1 MGVQEIDDPT
11 PSWALSRLRLLALVL
26 AVPLVGLLIVRVSA
40 PGGWYSTIVGGV
52 CLVAAVWGVALIV
65 LIGAGGAAAAN
76 SRALLVALFRP
87 GLYLTAV
94 SLVVLVLAHGGITI
108 AVVLRF
114 HRSVGLVLA
123 VGAGALVGV
132 TAIIGSI
139 FTAVRK
145 AEIHVIGVTVLPDA
159 APRLWNHVREIAGRM
174 GALHPE
180 HIVVGLDPDFFV
192 TEANVNC
199 LSGEH
204 SGRTLYCSLP
214 LMRILERQQ
223 FSSILGHELGHFK
236 GADTR
241 FSEKFYPIYR
251 GTAGALAAMTTDDEI
266 PNVSQL
272 ARLPAIAVLGYFME
286 TFSLAERRL
295 SRTREIAADAEGAG
309 VSDRRTTAAALVKVH
324 AFPPLWEGFQERM
337 HHSLRA
343 RSLFINL
350 SQSYV
355 EQSARSASEAL
366 LEGISESHLEHPTDS
381 HPPLHARL
389 EALGISMEEV
399 ASEGLSTNVPD
410 PAITLVDDSELV
422 ERKLSLAYQELMAQF
437 LGIDLER
444 IPEAPAASEKLSWSA
459 KKRRERMKSSRK
471 RRH

>member
-1 MGVQEIDDPT
+1 MQEDDDPT
-11 PSWALSRLRLLALVL
+11 PSWALSRLRLVALVL
-26 AVPLVGLLIVRVSA
+26 AVPLVGLLVARVSA
-40 PGGWYSTIVGGV
+40 PGEWYSSIVVGV
-52 CLVAAVWGVALIV
+52 CLVAAVWGAVLIV
-65 LIGAGGAAAAN
+65 LIGAAGAAATN
-76 SRALLVALFRP
+76 SRELLVALFRP

-94 SLVVLVLAHGGITI
+94 SLVILVLAHGGIAI

-114 HRSVGLVLA
+114 QRSVGLVVV

-132 TAIIGSI
+132 TAIIGGVFSV
-139 FTAVRK
+139 VRK
-145 AEIHVIGVTVLPDA
+145 AEIHVIGVAVLPEE
-159 APRLWNHVREIAGRM
+159 APRLWSYVREIAERM

-180 HIVVGLDPDFFV
+180 HIVVGLDPNFFV
-192 TEANVNC
+192 TEADVKC

-214 LMRILERQQ
+214 LMRILERRQ

-251 GTAGALAAMTTDDEI
+251 GTAAALAAMTTDDED

-309 VSDRRTTAAALVKVH
+309 VSDRRTAAAALVKVH
-324 AFPPLWEGFQERM
+324 AFPPLWEPFQERV
-337 HHSLRA
+337 HNSLRA

-350 SQSYV
+350 SETYV
-355 EQSARSASEAL
+355 EETASATTEAL

-381 HPPLHARL
+381 HPPLHTRL
-389 EALGISMEEV
+389 EALGIPLMEV
-399 ASEGLSTNVPD
+399 ALEGLSTVVHD
-410 PAITLVDDSELV
+410 PAITLVEDSKIV
-422 ERKLSLAYQELMAQF
+422 ERKLSLAYQELRAQF

-444 IPEAPAASEKLSWSA
+444 IPEAPAPSEKMSWSA

-471 RRH
+471 RRR